1 METKY
6 LFLPLLIFMGST
18 NAVYK
23 QWIPST
29 NFENASNW
37 NEQRVPCSQDTVM
50 FDSGKKVSVYVQASH
65 SLKDMYLPL
74 DGEFILSPGAGF
86 AASAEDDAECSKGST
101 IMFRDTDQD
110 TWLDPTLWLSG
121 LSTDDLEGGKSLFL
135 VDAERVPCQYD
146 DVIFFPETSFRV
158 NIQPT
163 DPAIQ
168 LKSISVMGRRFNR
181 DDDFSQYR
189 QSNTGKLQFPGPGRL
204 QITNAK
210 CGDKTGCECGNDLF
224 LGEICSSLLRHYNNK
239 CPEVPCTNPLQ
250 PVGHCCEICGA
261 TVSLEHTSQ
270 FDLENYRNRLTHTFL
285 SLNKYSSVKLAISK
299 VQKLQTV
306 LGIIPRGSIP
316 EIQIVI
322 IDDKNGS
329 QTGSDAQQL
338 AYDIM
343 SDIQNHGQSFGIIKG
358 TLVLATGSSTSAHK
372 TDIPVGTIFAS
383 VIGVIICVALIG
395 ATYFLYRT
403 GFIRLPSL
411 DAVTFRWMRNRTQE
425 GVAHMERKGFE
436 NPIFDGTPDNS
447 TDVPPLY
454 EREEAPKGIVVR
466 QSDVHFTNPL
476 YDGSPSE
483 F

>member
-6 LFLPLLIFMGST
+6 LFLPLLLLMGST

-23 QWIPST
+23 QWIPNT
-29 NFENASNW
+29 NYENALNW

-65 SLKDMYLPL
+65 SLKDMYLPW
-74 DGEFILSPGAGF
+74 DGEFILSPSAGF
-86 AASAEDDAECSKGST
+86 LASTEDIAECGKGST
-101 IMFRDTDQD
+101 IMFRDTDQHK
-110 TWLDPTLWLSG
+110 WLDPTLWLSG
-121 LSTDDLEGGKSLFL
+121 LSVDDLEGGKSLFH

-146 DVIFFPETSFRV
+146 DVIFPPETSFCV
-158 NIQPT
+158 SIEAT
-163 DPAIQ
+163 DSAIQ
-168 LKSISVMGRRFNR
+168 LKSISVMGQKFSR
-181 DDDFSQYR
+181 DEDFSQYR
-189 QSNTGKLQFPGPGRL
+189 QSNTGKLQFTGPGSL
-204 QITNAK
+204 QITNTK
-210 CGDKTGCECGNDLF
+210 CRDKTGCECGNNLF
-224 LGEICSSLLRHYNNK
+224 LREICSNLLRHHGNK
-239 CPEVPCTNPLQ
+239 CPEVTCANPLQ

-261 TVSLEHTSQ
+261 TVSLEHSSQ

-285 SLNKYSSVKLAISK
+285 SLTKYSGVKLAISK
-299 VQKLQTV
+299 VQKPLTV

-343 SDIQNHGQSFGIIKG
+343 SDIQSHGQTFGIIKG
-358 TLVLATGSSTSAHK
+358 KLLLATGSGTSTHK

-383 VIGVIICVALIG
+383 VIGFIICVALIG

-403 GFIRLPSL
+403 GVIRLPSFH
-411 DAVTFRWMRNRTQE
+411 AITFKRMRNRTE
-425 GVAHMERKGFE
+425 EVVTNMESKGFE
-436 NPIFDGTPDNS
+436 NPIFDGIPDNS

-454 EREEAPKGIVVR
+454 EGEEALKGIVIR
-466 QSDVHFTNPL
+466 QTGVQFTNPL
-476 YDGSPSE
+476 YDDSPNDI
-483 F
+483 